1 MHKQLVLLHNA
12 VAAYFSGNA
21 AALEGTIKQF
31 NVKVDLIYWYL
42 NALCEE
48 LMDNFVLNFI
58 PQLKSPNSV
67 SGSWLEK

>member
-31 NVKVDLIYWYL
+31 NVKV
-42 NALCEE
+42 
-48 LMDNFVLNFI
+48 
-58 PQLKSPNSV
+58 PQNLKIAHQMNNHVNCSV
-67 SGSWLEK
+67 TAKITKFSDRFMA

>member
-31 NVKVDLIYWYL
+31 NVKVAHYL
-42 NALCEE
+42 KITSQ
-48 LMDNFVLNFI
+48 MDNHINV
-58 PQLKSPNSV
+58 SV
-67 SGSWLEK
+67 TVEITKFGDRVMA